1 MTSFTE
7 KAAYSRKIIF
17 ILLALLILYYLWS
30 HLSTGIDTV
39 FRIIVSTV
47 PLLMFVPGILYRKY
61 RAASLLCFVLLL
73 YFMVTV
79 QSLFTPGNTLSES
92 LVMADIVIL
101 FTLSMFYSRWQQRAD
116 VFEAAGNPSSTQT
129 SEG

>member
-1 MTSFTE
+1 MTTFTE
-7 KAAYSRKIIF
+7 KAAISRKVIF
-17 ILLALLILYYLWS
+17 ILLILLIIYYLWS
-30 HLSTGIDTV
+30 HLSTGIDMV
-39 FRIIVSTV
+39 FRTIVSTV
-47 PLLMFVPGILYRKY
+47 PLLMFIPGMVYRKY

-79 QSLFTPGNTLSES
+79 QSLFTPGNTLIES

-116 VFEAAGNPSSTQT
+116 VFEAEGTPSNPT
-129 SEG
+129 SEE

>member
-7 KAAYSRKIIF
+7 KAATSRKIIF
-17 ILLALLILYYLWS
+17 VLLALLIFYYLWS
-30 HLSTGIDTV
+30 HLSTGTDMA

-47 PLLMFVPGILYRKY
+47 PLLMFVPGMVYRKY

-79 QSLFTPGNTLSES
+79 QSLFTPGNTLIES

-116 VFEAAGNPSSTQT
+116 VFETEGNPSTQT
-129 SEG
+129 NEG

>member
-1 MTSFTE
+1 MTTFTQ
-7 KAAYSRKIIF
+7 KAAISRKIIF
-17 ILLALLILYYLWS
+17 ILLSLLIFYYLWS

-39 FRIIVSTV
+39 FRTTVSTV
-47 PLLMFVPGILYRKY
+47 PLLMFVPSMVYRKY

-79 QSLFTPGNTLSES
+79 QSLFTPGNTVIES

-116 VFEAAGNPSSTQT
+116 VFEAAGNPSNQT

>member
-1 MTSFTE
+1 MTTFTQ
-7 KAAYSRKIIF
+7 KAAISRKIIF
-17 ILLALLILYYLWS
+17 ILLALLIFYYLWS

-39 FRIIVSTV
+39 FRTTVSTV
-47 PLLMFVPGILYRKY
+47 PLLMFVPGMVYRKY

-79 QSLFTPGNTLSES
+79 QSLFTPGNTVIES

-116 VFEAAGNPSSTQT
+116 VFESAGNPSNQT

>member
-1 MTSFTE
+1 MTTFTE
-7 KAAYSRKIIF
+7 KSALSRNIVL
-17 ILLALLILYYLWS
+17 ILLFLLIFYYLWS
-30 HLSTGIDTV
+30 HLTTGVDPV
-39 FRIIVSTV
+39 FRILVSIT
-47 PLLMFVPGILYRKY
+47 PLLMCVPGIIYRKY
-61 RAASLLCFVLLL
+61 KTASLLCFVLLL

-79 QSLFTPGNTLSES
+79 QSLFTPGNTLIES

-116 VFEAAGNPSSTQT
+116 VLENRESQT

>member
-1 MTSFTE
+1 MTTFTE
-7 KAAYSRKIIF
+7 KAAISRKVIF
-17 ILLALLILYYLWS
+17 ILLILLIIYYLWS
-30 HLSTGIDTV
+30 HLSTGIDMV
-39 FRIIVSTV
+39 FRTIVSTV
-47 PLLMFVPGILYRKY
+47 PLLMFIPGMVYRKY

-79 QSLFTPGNTLSES
+79 QSLFTPGNTLIES

-116 VFEAAGNPSSTQT
+116 VFEAAGNPSNQT